1 MNEAEFARLP
11 KSEQAALVA
20 LWQNEWQSQGAP
32 ICDPGRSEAASAAVT
47 AWGNSVCKQMLA
59 RPEIEGKQAPT
70 EEERE
75 SMRNENWK

>member
-47 AWGNSVCKQMLA
+47 HWTAAVLQQSLA
-59 RPEIEGKQAPT
+59 RPDVEGKQAPT
-70 EEERE
+70 DEERE
-75 SMRNENWK
+75 SLRNDNWK